1 MRDIELE
8 KELQDL
14 MAKGGSLWVIGDV
27 HGYLRTLESL
37 VLRLKLGEGDAV
49 VLLGDLI
56 DRGPA
61 SAQVVNYVRRSVG
74 IHSLRGNHE
83 QMMIQGFDESTFFKH
98 RSMDSRIWIHNGG
111 DSTEESYHA
120 FYGDGAKA
128 TREASS
134 DVEWMRNLP
143 TEIVLSDYRLVHAG
157 YDQNKDVE
165 NQEEGMHMYAREQF
179 FTASHPIDPGR
190 TILFGHSPT
199 FKHLHQDDRKAG
211 RVWESDV
218 LLDDGRPMAIGMDT
232 CLYHDMELPKVL
244 SAFNLLNGT
253 TIYQNKV

>member
-111 DSTEESYHA
+111 DSTEESHHA
-120 FYGDGAKA
+120 FTAMVQ
-128 TREASS
+128 S
-134 DVEWMRNLP
+134 DQRSF
-143 TEIVLSDYRLVHAG
+143 I
-157 YDQNKDVE
+157 
-165 NQEEGMHMYAREQF
+165 
-179 FTASHPIDPGR
+179 
-190 TILFGHSPT
+190 
-199 FKHLHQDDRKAG
+199 
-211 RVWESDV
+211 
-218 LLDDGRPMAIGMDT
+218 
-232 CLYHDMELPKVL
+232 
-244 SAFNLLNGT
+244 
-253 TIYQNKV
+253 